1 MIRIECQVTQA
12 QALFCITPIWPLS
25 SRLAEQATH
34 NCLVLCSTHRGAT
47 NFTLN
52 LRRAFGLRSQG
63 VLTNRPT
70 SLKASK
76 GRIMSLNYTK
86 LNGSHRRLIGRT
98 GVKSYLK
105 GGVNNVERLDRPYLT
120 MFDMMLKEYRT
131 VKLDTLLTLR
141 LNGVNY
147 QVVD

>member
-1 MIRIECQVTQA
+1 MQNQTAIET
-12 QALFCITPIWPLS
+12 S
-25 SRLAEQATH
+25 S
-34 NCLVLCSTHRGAT
+34 
-47 NFTLN
+47 N
-52 LRRAFGLRSQG
+52 LPDSVSAVVADNAAVVAIEVANPVREPVKINRVNL
-63 VLTNRPT
+63 LTFI
-70 SLKASK
+70 KASK

-86 LNGSHRRLIGRT
+86 LNGSPRRLIGRT